1 MLSFITRRSIFGAV
15 NLVARA
21 EPKGKAAAAGG
32 KKKPGAA
39 KKKRFD
45 RGNIPLKLEKMPQAI
60 FKTKLPE
67 ENAKYPDWLF
77 EIEDQLPHDKPVKL
91 LSPEDGQRYFKQLS
105 RKGIKTHN
113 KIMEMT
119 KGRGL

>member
-1 MLSFITRRSIFGAV
+1 MFSLITRKSIFGVA
-15 NLVARA
+15 NFIARA
-21 EPKGKAAAAGG
+21 EPKGKAAAGG

-45 RGNIPLKLEKMPQAI
+45 RGNLPLKLEKLSPTI
-60 FKTKLPE
+60 FKTKLPD
-67 ENAKYPDWLF
+67 ENSKYPDWLF
-77 EIEDQLPHDKPVKL
+77 EIEDQLPYDQPVKL
-91 LSPEDGQRYFKQLS
+91 LSPEDGQRYYKQIS
-105 RKGIKTHN
+105 RQNIKTHN

>member
-1 MLSFITRRSIFGAV
+1 MFSLITRKSIFGVA
-15 NLVARA
+15 NFIARA
-21 EPKGKAAAAGG
+21 EPKGKAAAASG

-45 RGNIPLKLEKMPQAI
+45 RGNLPLKLEKMPQVL
-60 FKTKLPE
+60 FKTKLPD
-67 ENAKYPDWLF
+67 ENSKYPDWLF
-77 EIEDQLPHDKPVKL
+77 EIEDQLPYDKPVKL

-105 RKGIKTHN
+105 RQNIKTHN